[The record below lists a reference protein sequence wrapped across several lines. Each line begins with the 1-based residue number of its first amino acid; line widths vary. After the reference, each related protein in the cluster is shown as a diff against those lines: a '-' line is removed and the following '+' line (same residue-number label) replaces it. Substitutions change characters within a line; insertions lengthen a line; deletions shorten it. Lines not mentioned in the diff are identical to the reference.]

1 MEEAVRKALAIDRTS
16 PARDRTVDITTV
28 GRRSGKPRR
37 IEIWFYRADGK
48 VYLRSL
54 PAKRGWYANLKANP
68 RFTFHLKNSVVA
80 DLPATAKPI
89 TEEAERRRIFAQ
101 FVDDLKQPGNP
112 VASPSRPTSKTGWQA
127 ARLWRS
133 LSMSRPIVADSSP
146 GRLPQPLRPVGGPA
160 SRSPF
165 HSRVVWTSSAFSSH
179 KVKNYGVR
187 RSQPATA
194 QERQPRT
201 RTGENHDQRYEPHHD
216 ALRRRVNRRKSA

>member
-16 PARDRTVDITTV
+16 PARGRTVDITTV

-48 VYLRSL
+48 VYLSSL

-101 FVDDLKQPGNP
+101 SRATL

-133 LSMSRPIVADSSP
+133 PSMSRPIVADSSP

-165 HSRVVWTSSAFSSH
+165 HSRVV
-179 KVKNYGVR
+179 
-187 RSQPATA
+187 
-194 QERQPRT
+194 
-201 RTGENHDQRYEPHHD
+201 
-216 ALRRRVNRRKSA
+216 